1 MTHNTTTTP
10 TKIHQ
15 DSKLGGIPDS
25 WSLKTLDEIGSFSKG
40 KGISKSEILESTDSG
55 YSCVRY
61 AEIYTKYHNYT
72 YVFESRI
79 NDESAHNSNEIKY
92 GDLLFA
98 GSGET
103 LEDIGKAIAYLGSEK
118 AYAGGDIIIFRQQN
132 EDSKYLG
139 FLMNNDF
146 VRSQLHK
153 LGQGH
158 SVVHIYGKSLKKV
171 KIPIPPLPE
180 QQKIAQILTTW
191 DVAINKQEAII
202 AKKQELKNALM
213 QQLLTGKK
221 RFVGFDDDWEY
232 KRMDKLINY
241 IGGEAFKSKNM
252 VDYGVKWL
260 KIANVGIGEIK
271 WGSET
276 TYLPIEFIEGYP
288 KYVLHNNDVVMA
300 LTRPILNDKLK
311 IARIKK
317 EDENSL
323 LNQRVSKLETKNKNV
338 LDYIYYVHQLPN
350 FIYAMNSMMA
360 GTDPPNISLKE
371 LSSYHIHVPKP
382 KEQKKIAEVLTAA
395 DNEITALQKQLQSLK
410 NQKQGLMQQLLSG
423 KIRVKN

>member
-1 MTHNTTTTP
+1 MTHNTDITP
-10 TKIHQ
+10 TKVQ
-15 DSKLGGIPDS
+15 KDSKLGVIPDG
-25 WSLKTLDEIGSFSKG
+25 WKIKTLDELGTFSKG
-40 KGISKSEILESTDSG
+40 KGISKNEILEEG
-55 YSCVRY
+55 EIGLPGIRY
-61 AEIYTKYHNYT
+61 AEIYTMYDFYT
-72 YVFESRI
+72 DNFKSHV
-79 NDESAHNSNEIKY
+79 NKESAENSNEIQF
-92 GDLLFA
+92 GDILFA

-103 LEDIGKAIAYLGSEK
+103 LEDIGKSIAYVGKQK
-118 AYAGGDIIIFRQQN
+118 AYAGGDIIIFRQET

-139 FLMNNDF
+139 FLLNNDG
-146 VRSQLHK
+146 VRRQLHK

-158 SVVHIYGKSLKKV
+158 SVVHVYGKSLKKV
-171 KIPIPPLPE
+171 KLPIPPLPE
-180 QQKIAQILTTW
+180 QQKIAQILATW
-191 DVAINKQEAII
+191 DVAIKKQEAII

-252 VDYGVKWL
+252 VDNGVKWL

-276 TYLPIEFIEGYP
+276 TYLPIEFIESYP

-323 LNQRVSKLETKNKNV
+323 LNQRVSKLVTNNQNV

-382 KEQKKIAEVLTAA
+382 KEQQKIAEILITA
-395 DNEITALQKQLQSLK
+395 DNEITALQQQLQQLK
-410 NQKQGLMQQLLSG
+410 TQKKGLMQQLLTG
-423 KIRVKN
+423 KIRVKK